1 MRRTLSG
8 RAACGSALLL
18 LLVVPLAHA
27 QEVILQYDSFATGH
41 AVSFQG
47 GFVTG
52 ERAAVHFMPAG
63 PFPKMITKV
72 QFLFGGAVGTKTIT
86 LRIWRDTTGMAA
98 PGTQIFSS
106 GYVVVASD
114 TEMQEI
120 DLSGE
125 AISVYGPFR
134 VGIQF
139 QHDGL
144 PSIAQDQDATIY
156 GGVHWIYWKLGPG
169 SFTWYDWS
177 MVGGQGDLIIRAGV
191 APNPDVLFAD
201 GFES

>member
-8 RAACGSALLL
+8 LAVCVSVLLP
-18 LLVVPLAHA
+18 LLVAPSARA
-27 QEVILQYDSFATGH
+27 QEVILHYDSFASGQP
-41 AVSFQG
+41 VGFQA

-63 PFPKMITKV
+63 PFPKTITKV

-86 LRIWRDTTGMAA
+86 LRIWRDTTGMMA

-125 AISVYGPFR
+125 ALSVYGPFR

-144 PSIAQDQDATIY
+144 PSVAEDQDGDIY
-156 GGVHWIYWKLGPG
+156 GGVHFYYAKLAPS

-177 MVGGQGDLIIRAGV
+177 TVGGLGDWVIRAGV